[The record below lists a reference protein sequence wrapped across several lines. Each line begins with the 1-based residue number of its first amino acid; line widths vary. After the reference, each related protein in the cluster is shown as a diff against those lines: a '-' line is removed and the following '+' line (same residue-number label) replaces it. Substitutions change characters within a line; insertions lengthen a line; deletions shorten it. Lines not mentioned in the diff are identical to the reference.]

1 MQRLLIA
8 LLAVATVFGLSF
20 VVPAP
25 RAQNVTAPPLI
36 RIGSDA
42 RGLQPVRLQSAKVHV
57 DVAGRLARTTLT
69 LTLHNPNDRV
79 LEGTLEFPLAPGQQ
93 VSGFALDIGDAMR
106 EAVPVPKETGR
117 QVFESIERRGV
128 DPGLLEQT
136 AGNNFRLRVYPI
148 PARGTRQ
155 VRLAIDETLVDGNVR
170 LPVQLL
176 SGAEAFDLRVTADGV
191 GKPQATGVFDG
202 VRFVARDGGWE
213 ATMQRSAFRASAPV
227 GLPFPMAMRK
237 AAYVARMD
245 DGERYVLGEVP
256 VDAAA
261 RVRAIPERVGLL
273 WDASASSRR
282 RDRAADFA
290 VLDRYFR
297 SMGTGT
303 VQLRLL
309 RDVGADGG
317 TYAIRDGDWSELR
330 SALDAAVL
338 DGATDLAD
346 WTPRDDIRE
355 YLLFSDGQRNYG
367 ASEFP
372 RLGAD
377 QALYAVAPSSGSDT
391 VRLATLAQ
399 QRNGRMVEATSPDAL
414 FIENPRIVGLAAH
427 GVADL
432 EVPSRFVDD
441 GWLRV
446 AGRATQ
452 ADAYVDVTIEAGAG
466 RRVVRVDMPT
476 TGPSHPQ
483 VASLWGAWKVA
494 ALSADPERNAARIAR
509 TGQQFGLVT
518 AGTSLL
524 VLEDPADYV
533 RYDIPA
539 PAELRDEVASMVAT
553 QDAERKQDGT
563 EHLDMVA
570 GQFEQRIA
578 WWERTFPKDAPPRTI
593 EKAER
598 RTRGDAVGN
607 AEPARERAAA
617 AVPLLAPGTTRAP
630 PPAPASAYEL
640 DAVMVEDV
648 AGGATITLQPW
659 QSDAPYARRLR
670 DAKPADVYA
679 LYLDERDSHA
689 DSTAFYLDVADI
701 LLAKGRRDEALRV
714 LSNLAEMQLESR
726 HVLRVLGYRL
736 MQAKDYPR
744 AVEVFGKVRA
754 IADEEPQ
761 SHRDLGLALAADG
774 QRQAAIER
782 LYEVV
787 ARPWD
792 GRFPEVELVALNELN
807 AIVATSPAP
816 LDTSFVDRRLLRHL
830 PVDLRVALGWDSDNS
845 DMDLWVTDPNG
856 EKCYYGHRLTW
867 QGGQLSLDFTGGYGP
882 EEFLLRDAKPGKYRV
897 EANFFGDRQQVVTG
911 ATTLTLTL
919 STGWGTK
926 ARKDQVVTLRLTDE
940 RETVLVGEFE
950 VR

>member
-1 MQRLLIA
+1 MQRLLVA

-36 RIGSDA
+36 RIGGTA
-42 RGLQPVRLQSAKVHV
+42 RGLQPVALQSAKVHV

-93 VSGFALDIGDAMR
+93 VSGFALDVGGEMR

-155 VRLAIDETLVDGNVR
+155 VRLAIDETLVEGNVR

-176 SGAEAFDLRVTADGV
+176 SGAEAFDLRVTAGGV

-213 ATMQRSAFRASAPV
+213 ATLQRNAFRASAPV
-227 GLPFPMAMRK
+227 GLRFPMARRK

-256 VDAAA
+256 VDATAY
-261 RVRAIPERVGLL
+261 VRAIPGRVGLL
-273 WDASASSRR
+273 WDASGSARR

-297 SMGTGT
+297 SMWTGT

-317 TYAIRDGDWSELR
+317 TFTIRDGDWSALR
-330 SALDAAVL
+330 GALEAAVL

-367 ASEFP
+367 EAEFP
-372 RLGAD
+372 RLHAD
-377 QALYAVAPSSGSDT
+377 QRLYAVAPSSGADT

-399 QRNGRMVEATSPDAL
+399 QRNGRMVEAASPDAL
-414 FIENPRIVGLAAH
+414 FTEHPRIVGLAAH
-427 GVADL
+427 GVTDL

-446 AGRATQ
+446 AGRATEPN
-452 ADAYVDVTIEAGAG
+452 AYVDVTIETGAG
-466 RRVVRVDMPT
+466 RRVVRVDMLA
-476 TGPSHPQ
+476 TGTSHPQ
-483 VASLWGAWKVA
+483 VASLWGAWKIA

-539 PAELRDEVASMVAT
+539 PAALRDAVAAMRAT
-553 QDAERKQDGT
+553 QDADRRQHRT
-563 EHLDMVA
+563 EHLDRVA

-578 WWERTFPKDAPPRTI
+578 WWEHKFPKDAPPRMI
-593 EKAER
+593 EQEKAER
-598 RTRGDAVGN
+598 RTRGAAVGN
-607 AEPARERAAA
+607 AEPARELAAA
-617 AVPLLAPGTTRAP
+617 
-630 PPAPASAYEL
+630 PAPASAPAPAPASESEL
-640 DAVMVEDV
+640 DAVMVEGV
-648 AGGATITLQPW
+648 AVGATITLQPW

-670 DAKPADVYA
+670 DAKPADAYA
-679 LYLDERDSHA
+679 RYLDARDDHA
-689 DSTAFYLDVADI
+689 DSTAFHLDVADI

-736 MQAKDYPR
+736 MQAKDYAR

-761 SHRDLGLALAADG
+761 SHRDLGLALAAAG

-807 AIVATSPAP
+807 AIVATSPSP
-816 LDTSFVDRRLLRHL
+816 LDTSFVDRRLLRNL

-926 ARKDQVVTLRLTDE
+926 ARKDQVVTLRLTDK